1 MTLDTGSST
10 TPSWITIGSVSSLLA
25 SHRHHVTLRTATTQP
40 TLYHSILLFS
50 FTNPLSAGK
59 DGKSPSASQTRTWYA
74 MVSQCPHL
82 GAPLESAPVRRVETS
97 SDRQAAVQEDPDGE
111 EIDFCEDDGDDIE
124 DAVIICPW
132 HEYDFDLRSG
142 ESSTGLQACT
152 YRVRVVGEGD
162 EAMVEVESMAREDD
176 ARPTQW
182 EVTEI
187 RAVSEGE
194 LAIGGQGGQPW
205 GKQSLTLTSPSLD
218 SLPGSGS
225 SLASGS
231 SQVSTYACQCPHD
244 RSGATHG
251 SCCRRLLV
259 CPSSGT

>member
-1 MTLDTGSST
+1 MTLDTGTST
-10 TPSWITIGSVSSLLA
+10 APSWITIGSVSSLLA
-25 SHRHHVTLRTATTQP
+25 SHRHHITLRTTTTQP

-50 FTNPLSAGK
+50 FTNPLPADK
-59 DGKSPSASQTRTWYA
+59 DAETPRTSQTRTWYA

-97 SDRQAAVQEDPDGE
+97 TDREAALQEDPNGEDIDFGE
-111 EIDFCEDDGDDIE
+111 EDGDDIE

-162 EAMVEVESMAREDD
+162 GAMVEVESMAREDD

-182 EVTEI
+182 EVTEV

-194 LAIGGQGGQPW
+194 LENCGPGDQPR
-205 GKQSLTLTSPSLD
+205 GKQSLTLTFPFSCQPSRIGL
-218 SLPGSGS
+218 LPR
-225 SLASGS
+225 
-231 SQVSTYACQCPHD
+231 V
-244 RSGATHG
+244 R
-251 SCCRRLLV
+251 
-259 CPSSGT
+259 

>member
-1 MTLDTGSST
+1 MTSNAGVTAA
-10 TPSWITIGSVSSLLA
+10 PSWITIGSVSSLLA
-25 SHRHHVTLRTATTQP
+25 SHRHHITLRTATTQP

-50 FTNPLSAGK
+50 FTNPLPDGK
-59 DGKSPSASQTRTWYA
+59 DGTASSTSQTRTWYA

-82 GAPLESAPVRRVETS
+82 GAPLESAPVRRVEKCH
-97 SDRQAAVQEDPDGE
+97 DREGSVQEGEDGDDIDFGE
-111 EIDFCEDDGDDIE
+111 EEGDDIE

-152 YRVRVVGEGD
+152 YRVRVVGKGD

-182 EVTEI
+182 EVTEV

-194 LAIGGQGGQPW
+194 PRWRRSVAV
-205 GKQSLTLTSPSLD
+205 SLGNIS
-218 SLPGSGS
+218 
-225 SLASGS
+225 
-231 SQVSTYACQCPHD
+231 H
-244 RSGATHG
+244 
-251 SCCRRLLV
+251 
-259 CPSSGT
+259 